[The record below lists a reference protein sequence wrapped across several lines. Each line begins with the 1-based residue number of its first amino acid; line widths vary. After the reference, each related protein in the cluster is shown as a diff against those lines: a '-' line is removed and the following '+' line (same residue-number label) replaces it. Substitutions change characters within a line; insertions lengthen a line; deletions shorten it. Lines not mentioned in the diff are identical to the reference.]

1 MKKYLK
7 SHLIDFI
14 IIGSL
19 IIVALISLLI
29 IESIAA
35 KNSVK
40 AEVYIKGELV
50 LTIDL
55 DKETAERE
63 IVLNENIKLM
73 VKKGAIK
80 VLENNCPSNY
90 CVNQGYSS
98 SPAKPIICAYYGLYI
113 KLISDSSDIDVVA
126 GWERQRFYVMPL

>member
-29 IESIAA
+29 IESVAA
-35 KNSVK
+35 KTSVK
-40 AEVYIKGELV
+40 AEIYIKGELV
-50 LTIDL
+50 LSIDL
-55 DKETAERE
+55 DKETIERE

-73 VKKGAIK
+73 VKKGT
-80 VLENNCPSNY
+80 
-90 CVNQGYSS
+90 
-98 SPAKPIICAYYGLYI
+98 
-113 KLISDSSDIDVVA
+113 
-126 GWERQRFYVMPL
+126 